1 MFSARRENSA
11 ASAPRVLGAKPVLGY
26 HDREPISSRAKV
38 EAIQHAAR
46 RSASADETMDR
57 ALIASIARR
66 DRHAFETLYY
76 RFAPRLGRF
85 LFKMLRT
92 KEAVDEAVNDVMLV
106 VWQSAERY
114 DPSASAVS
122 TWLFGIAHNKALK
135 ALERSRRFASEVSLE
150 SESFDDFGDGYGG
163 MDEPNRVADPANPE
177 RAAIG
182 RELGELL
189 QGALA
194 ELSSDHRS
202 VIELAFGEDFSYEQI
217 ASIMGCPV
225 NTVKTRMFYARKRLA
240 QLLAGRG
247 VEGFSDA

>member
-1 MFSARRENSA
+1 MLSAPRENSA
-11 ASAPRVLGAKPVLGY
+11 ARAPKIADARRVLGY
-26 HDREPISSRAKV
+26 HDRESADSRSKV

-106 VWQSAERY
+106 VWQSAVKY

-122 TWLFGIAHNKALK
+122 TWLFGIANNKALK
-135 ALERSRRFASEVSLE
+135 ALERSRRFAAEVPLE
-150 SESFDDFGDGYGG
+150 SESFEEFGEGNGG
-163 MDEPNRVADPANPE
+163 MSEPIRVTDPANPE

-182 RELGELL
+182 RELGEML
-189 QGALA
+189 QAALA

-247 VEGFSDA
+247 VEGFGDA